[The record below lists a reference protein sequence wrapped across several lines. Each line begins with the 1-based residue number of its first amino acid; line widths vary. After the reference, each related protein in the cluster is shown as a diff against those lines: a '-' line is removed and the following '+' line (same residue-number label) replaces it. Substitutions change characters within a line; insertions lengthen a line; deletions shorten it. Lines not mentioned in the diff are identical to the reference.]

1 MSRLVWSQTWSAR
14 AMKRKKMSRRCV
26 QKIWEVDRNSF
37 QLHGDRHHL
46 VFYEPLVR
54 CLYLM
59 CDWWHW
65 WVWVLPVPVLK
76 VIRSYDRVSRRV
88 RNSRL
93 QTGGK
98 ESANRQSPQSSE
110 NTEVEI
116 LNKVHPGT
124 WSAEWL
130 MPVADEKHHATM
142 IVFCPPSRAK
152 WLHSLSAGK
161 AKQ

>member
-1 MSRLVWSQTWSAR
+1 M
-14 AMKRKKMSRRCV
+14 
-26 QKIWEVDRNSF
+26 
-37 QLHGDRHHL
+37 
-46 VFYEPLVR
+46 
-54 CLYLM
+54 
-59 CDWWHW
+59 
-65 WVWVLPVPVLK
+65 LPVPVLK

-124 WSAEWL
+124 WSAE
-130 MPVADEKHHATM
+130 
-142 IVFCPPSRAK
+142 
-152 WLHSLSAGK
+152 
-161 AKQ
+161 